1 MFSELINFQNEGHEC
16 QCQCGSCKNNE
27 QCQKSCSCPTGGN
40 SDDKCPCGN
49 KSEET
54 KKLMLLWEIK
64 RIVFNIFI

>member
-27 QCQKSCSCPTGGN
+27 QCQKSCSCPTGCN

-54 KKLMLLWEIK
+54 KKSCCSGK
-64 RIVFNIFI
+64 

>member
-1 MFSELINFQNEGHEC
+1 QNEGHEC

-27 QCQKSCSCPTGGN
+27 QCQKSCSCPTGCN

-54 KKLMLLWEIK
+54 KKSCCSGK
-64 RIVFNIFI
+64 